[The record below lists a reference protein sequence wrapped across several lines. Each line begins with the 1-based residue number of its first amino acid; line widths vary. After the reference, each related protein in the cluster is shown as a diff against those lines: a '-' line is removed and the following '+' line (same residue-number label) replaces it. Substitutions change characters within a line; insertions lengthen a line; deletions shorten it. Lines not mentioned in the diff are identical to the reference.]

1 MKIFVR
7 FGHSKKFVGASG
19 FLDEVTV
26 IRQYATWVAQILYS
40 AGHEVMTFNPDSI
53 SESYPNSDAELM
65 AGINAAKAWGA
76 ALFVSCH
83 ANGSIPEATGTEVL
97 VRSSDT
103 LGKTIGTKVCSDVSS
118 LLGINNRDLDY
129 PLNKGELNY
138 TTSMSAVILEPFFV
152 SNQADCNAYSAVGGE
167 SLGRTIANAILQS
180 I

>member
-26 IRQYATWVAQILYS
+26 IRQYAPWVAQTLYYG
-40 AGHEVMTFNPDSI
+40 GHEVMTFNPDTI

-76 ALFVSCH
+76 DLFVSCH
-83 ANGSIPEATGTEVL
+83 ANAGAGTGTEVL
-97 VRSSDT
+97 VRSTDT
-103 LGKTIGTKVCSDVSS
+103 LGKEIGTKVNTNVSS
-118 LLGINNRDLDY
+118 SLGLNNRGLKHPLD
-129 PLNKGELNY
+129 KGELNY
-138 TTSMSAVILEPFFV
+138 TTNMTAVILEPFFV
-152 SNQADCNAYSAVGGE
+152 SNQSDCKAYSSVGGE
-167 SLGRTIANAILQS
+167 DLGKTIANAILQS